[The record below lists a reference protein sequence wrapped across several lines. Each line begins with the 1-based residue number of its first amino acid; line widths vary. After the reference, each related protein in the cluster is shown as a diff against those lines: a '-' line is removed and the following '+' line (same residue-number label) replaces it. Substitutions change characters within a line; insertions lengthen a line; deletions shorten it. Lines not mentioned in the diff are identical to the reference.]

1 MHPLPLLI
9 HRKSVCA
16 NVLVRI
22 CPDNILPKYTDAWEI
37 AKALSDK
44 SVQFTWKYSRLVG
57 QMTWITVESPPIRKL
72 PRKWSSVPLGDYSL
86 GIRRT

>member
-1 MHPLPLLI
+1 MMHALPLLI

-44 SVQFTWKYSRLVG
+44 SVQFTWTYSRLYG
-57 QMTWITVESPPIRKL
+57 Q
-72 PRKWSSVPLGDYSL
+72 
-86 GIRRT
+86 